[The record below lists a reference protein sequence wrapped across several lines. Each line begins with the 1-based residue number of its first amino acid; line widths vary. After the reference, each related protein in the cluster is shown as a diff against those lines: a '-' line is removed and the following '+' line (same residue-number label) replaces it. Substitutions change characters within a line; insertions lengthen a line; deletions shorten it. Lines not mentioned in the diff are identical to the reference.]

1 MYTFNITCL
10 VSILQ
15 PSMCCFC
22 ISNFEQITYWD
33 GIGDMMDK
41 HPQQPSPQGV
51 CVCNSPDFMV
61 YCAQGLY
68 ISYQTM
74 LVSLGLEP
82 SLRAGSLYVCG
93 IMSPGSLYLGISHM
107 TSLGAEQPTKRGGC
121 GGKAPFLCLLG
132 LEAQRKS
139 NGKKLSLH
147 YK

>member
-1 MYTFNITCL
+1 MYTFNITCF

-68 ISYQTM
+68 ISYQTI

-82 SLRAGSLYVCG
+82 SLRAGSLYAYYTV
-93 IMSPGSLYLGISHM
+93 SRDS
-107 TSLGAEQPTKRGGC
+107 
-121 GGKAPFLCLLG
+121 CLIEDDQDVMG
-132 LEAQRKS
+132 LEELADGRR
-139 NGKKLSLH
+139 GFLPV
-147 YK
+147 